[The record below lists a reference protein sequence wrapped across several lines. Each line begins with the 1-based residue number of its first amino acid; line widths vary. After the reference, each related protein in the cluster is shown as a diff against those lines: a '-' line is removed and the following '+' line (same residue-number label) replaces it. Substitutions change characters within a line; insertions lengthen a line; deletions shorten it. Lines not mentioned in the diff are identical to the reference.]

1 MFSSSL
7 IHILQIRISKF
18 LVSAIFP
25 LRNRVFSPRD
35 SGVEFAKNV
44 DFLWC
49 RAGTGKKRTVFS
61 WSISGFRNSPWAF
74 EAFEFTVKKKM
85 NENRRNSNKF
95 RSRKKETGVGN
106 TIAMELWER
115 RKALLKCLSYSKF
128 QRAGERGSYAFKGYE
143 GPIYLSKSKFEMHRI
158 IGAIFNAHVTW
169 NKLLSTSSP
178 KRGKLSITKTFED
191 HFQRKSKIVWVMLPL
206 IPIPYPAERHNAH
219 K

>member
-1 MFSSSL
+1 MSIFSGVAL
-7 IHILQIRISKF
+7 PLERNVRF
-18 LVSAIFP
+18 LVEAY
-25 LRNRVFSPRD
+25 RVFEIPL
-35 SGVEFAKNV
+35 ELLKPLNL
-44 DFLWC
+44 LW
-49 RAGTGKKRTVFS
+49 
-61 WSISGFRNSPWAF
+61 
-74 EAFEFTVKKKM
+74 KKM

-95 RSRKKETGVGN
+95 RGRKKETGVGN

-178 KRGKLSITKTFED
+178 KRGKLSITKTFDD
-191 HFQRKSKIVWVMLPL
+191 HFQRKKEIVWVKLPL